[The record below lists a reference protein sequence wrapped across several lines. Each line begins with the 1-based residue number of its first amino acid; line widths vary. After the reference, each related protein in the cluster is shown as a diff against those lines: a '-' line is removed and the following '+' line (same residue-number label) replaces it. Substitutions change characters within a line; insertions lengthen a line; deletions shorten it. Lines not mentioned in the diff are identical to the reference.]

1 MPSPVRTTLLTTL
14 LLTITL
20 SARAQSAPSP
30 EAITAKIKTLRS
42 LPNTERPAATRQLAL
57 DIRTLPPGL
66 PKLRLANGLA
76 SLATEGDAGLDTL
89 TDVTLTLAQALSE
102 TPVPPSPTHPDAV
115 PGPYREVAALIRYEH
130 VAIDPKYLTDP
141 FFARA
146 DAELRHE
153 DDEISRADFTL
164 NDLNGHPVTLSSL
177 HGKVVLVNFWATWC
191 PPCRKEMPALDT
203 LNARFGPQGFVVLS
217 ISDESMDK
225 VAPFIA
231 KSGYRPTV
239 LLDPGRKVNDLFHVQ
254 GIPKSFVFGRD
265 GKLVAQTIDERTEHQ
280 FLVMLQ
286 SAGLK

>member
-1 MPSPVRTTLLTTL
+1 MPSPARTTLLTTL
-14 LLTITL
+14 LLAATLTSLAQTTPTPETIT
-20 SARAQSAPSP
+20 ARM
-30 EAITAKIKTLRS
+30 KTLRS
-42 LPNTERPAATRQLAL
+42 LSGTERPAATRQLAL

-89 TDVTLTLAQALSE
+89 TDVTLTLAESLAEAPIPASA
-102 TPVPPSPTHPDAV
+102 SKPDAI
-115 PGPYREVAALIRYEH
+115 PSPYREVATLIRYEH
-130 VAIDPKYLTDP
+130 VSIDPKYLTDP
-141 FFARA
+141 FFAKA
-146 DAELRHE
+146 DDELRHE
-153 DDEISRADFTL
+153 DDAISHADFTL
-164 NDLNGHPVTLSSL
+164 SDLNGHPVTLSSL
-177 HGKVVLVNFWATWC
+177 RGKVVLVNFWATWC

-203 LNARFGPQGFVVLS
+203 LSARFGPQGFVVLS
-217 ISDESMDK
+217 ISDEPMDK

-254 GIPKSFVFGRD
+254 GIPKSFVFDRD